1 MLDML
6 ASDLNTD
13 YHFGFVRI
21 SRVHAHRL
29 CWSNAYMQAPS
40 DVIASATEGFP
51 PHPGSKQ
58 MPRWDG
64 GELPEAPAFSWRNLT
79 TMLGPGLVM
88 ASAAIG
94 GGEWLTG
101 PVVTS
106 RYGGGL
112 LWLAAISILVQ
123 VVYNVEISRYTLY
136 TGEPIFTG
144 KFRTFPG
151 PIFWLPIY
159 LLLDCGS
166 FLPYLASST
175 AVPLSAIWLGE
186 LPDDSNPS
194 HKFLKLVLSCVIYV
208 VVMLPLIFGGKVYDS
223 IKRVMTF
230 KLIFVGGFLV
240 FLAVGYSRLDTWVEI
255 FSGFFKFG
263 NVPVVAL
270 HDLNGDGVLDAADS
284 LRNNNVDNVFVSMF
298 QGRGWPKI
306 DLAWISFLTAMI
318 AISGNG
324 GLTNTPISTFTREQ
338 GWGMGAHVGGIPSI
352 VGGQAIE
359 LSHVGMVFPIN
370 ADSLR
375 RWKMWVR
382 HVSREQ
388 FCVWMPACFI
398 GLALPSMLSVQ
409 FLPSDKP
416 LKDSQK
422 YLAAAMTANG
432 VAETVTGKVET
443 GLAETADE
451 KNMLLGVKAA
461 QRPWPNY
468 IVWFTTVFCGVLVL
482 GTSMAS
488 TADGVLRRWIDV
500 FWTGLPF
507 LREWETKHISKVYFS
522 VLVVYASVGLWMLL
536 FVDSTQLLVWSTIIY
551 NYALGFSCVHVIFI
565 NATLLP
571 SELQP
576 PKARI
581 AVLAFGGFYFTFM
594 AIISMLATFQD
605 KGYITWFHT

>member
-1 MLDML
+1 MFIML
-6 ASDLNTD
+6 ASGRNRD
-13 YHFGFVRI
+13 YHSEFVRI
-21 SRVHAHRL
+21 LRVATHRL
-29 CWSNAYMQAPS
+29 GRLKVFMQVPSNET
-40 DVIASATEGFP
+40 DIATAGFP
-51 PHPGSKQ
+51 PYPGSKQ

-64 GELPEAPAFSWRNLT
+64 GELPEAPPFSWWNLT
-79 TMLGPGLVM
+79 SMLGPGLVM

-123 VVYNVEISRYTLY
+123 VIYNVEISRYTLY

-144 KFRTFPG
+144 KFRTLPG
-151 PIFWLPIY
+151 PMFWLPIY

-186 LPDDSNPS
+186 LPDNTNPS
-194 HKFLKLVLSCVIYV
+194 HKLLLQVLACMIFLGC
-208 VVMLPLIFGGKVYDS
+208 MLPLLFGGKVYDS

-240 FLAVGYSRLDTWVEI
+240 FLAVFYSKTETWTEI
-255 FSGFFKFG
+255 FSGFFKVG

-270 HDLNGDGVLDAADS
+270 TDLNGDGNVDAEDS
-284 LRNNNVDNVFVSMF
+284 LRGNNIDNIFISLA
-298 QGRGWPKI
+298 QGRGFPKI
-306 DLAWISFLTAMI
+306 DLAWIGFLTAMI

-338 GWGMGAHVGGIPSI
+338 GWGMGKHVGGIPSI
-352 VGGQAIE
+352 VGGQSIE
-359 LSHVGMVFPIN
+359 LSHTGMVFPITPE
-370 ADSLR
+370 SLV
-375 RWKMWVR
+375 RWKQWVR

-388 FCVWMPACFI
+388 FWIWMPACFI

-409 FLPSDKP
+409 FLPKDKP
-416 LKDSQK
+416 LKDSEK

-432 VAETVTGKVET
+432 VAETVTGIVT
-443 GLAETADE
+443 TDHVETADE
-451 KNMLLGVKAA
+451 KNKLLGVKASL
-461 QRPWPNY
+461 RPWPNY
-468 IVWFTTVFCGVLVL
+468 LVWFTTLFCGVLVL

-500 FWTGLPF
+500 FWTGLPA
-507 LREWETKHISKVYFS
+507 LRKWETKHISKVYFS
-522 VLVVYASVGLWMLL
+522 VLVVYASVGLAMLL
-536 FVDSTQLLVWSTIIY
+536 FSNPTQLLMWSTIIY
-551 NYALGFSCVHVIFI
+551 NYALGFSCIHVIFI
-565 NATLLP
+565 NTTLLP
-571 SELQP
+571 VELRP
-576 PKARI
+576 PRARLY
-581 AVLAFGGFYFTFM
+581 VLGFGGLFFTFM
-594 AIISMLATFQD
+594 GVISMLAIFQE
-605 KGYITWFHT
+605 KNIITWFH

>member
-1 MLDML
+1 
-6 ASDLNTD
+6 
-13 YHFGFVRI
+13 
-21 SRVHAHRL
+21 
-29 CWSNAYMQAPS
+29 
-40 DVIASATEGFP
+40 
-51 PHPGSKQ
+51 

-64 GELPEAPAFSWRNLT
+64 GELPAAPVFSWRNIT
-79 TMLGPGLVM
+79 SMLGPGLVM

-106 RYGGGL
+106 RYGGSL

-144 KFRTFPG
+144 KFRTLPG
-151 PIFWLPIY
+151 PMFWLPIY
-159 LLLDCGS
+159 LILDCGS

-186 LPDDSNPS
+186 LPDDNNPA
-194 HKFLKLVLSCVIYV
+194 HKMLKIVLSCSIYLI
-208 VVMLPLIFGGKVYDS
+208 VMLPLIFGGKVYDS
-223 IKRVMTF
+223 IKRIMTF

-240 FLAVGYSRLDTWVEI
+240 FLAVFYSRTDTWVEI
-255 FSGFFKFG
+255 FSGFFKVG
-263 NVPVVAL
+263 NVPVVAMK
-270 HDLNGDGVLDAADS
+270 DLNGDGVLDAVDS
-284 LRNNNVDNVFVSMF
+284 IRDNNIDNIFLSEF
-298 QGRGWPKI
+298 EGRGWPKI
-306 DLAWISFLTAMI
+306 DLTWIGFLTAMI

-352 VGGQAIE
+352 VGGQNIQ
-359 LSHVGMVFPIN
+359 LSHTGMVFRLT
-370 ADSLR
+370 AESLA
-375 RWKMWVR
+375 RWKEWVR

-409 FLPSDKP
+409 FLPKDKP

-432 VAETVTGKVET
+432 VAEAVTGRVNVGSDES
-443 GLAETADE
+443 ADE
-451 KNMLLGVKAA
+451 KNMMLGVKASK
-461 QRPWPNY
+461 RPWPNY
-468 IVWFTTVFCGVLVL
+468 IVWFTTLFCGVLVL

-500 FWTGLPF
+500 FWTGLPA
-507 LREWETKHISKVYFS
+507 LRTWETKHISKVYFS
-522 VLVVYASVGLWMLL
+522 VLVVYASIGLMMLL

-571 SELQP
+571 KELQP
-576 PKARI
+576 PKSRI
-581 AVLAFGGFYFTFM
+581 LVLGFGGLYFTFM
-594 AIISMLATFQD
+594 AVISMLATLQE

>member
-1 MLDML
+1 
-6 ASDLNTD
+6 
-13 YHFGFVRI
+13 
-21 SRVHAHRL
+21 
-29 CWSNAYMQAPS
+29 MQATS
-40 DVIASATEGFP
+40 DETDVATEGFP

-64 GELPEAPAFSWRNLT
+64 GELPEAPVFSWWNLT
-79 TMLGPGLVM
+79 SMLGPGLVM

-144 KFRTFPG
+144 KFRTLPG

-186 LPDDSNPS
+186 LPDDQNPS
-194 HKFLKLVLSCVIYV
+194 HKFLKLVLSCMIYIG
-208 VVMLPLIFGGKVYDS
+208 VMLPLVFGGKVYDS

-240 FLAVGYSRLDTWVEI
+240 FLALFYSRADTWVEI
-255 FSGFFKFG
+255 FSGFFKVG
-263 NVPVVAL
+263 NVPVVGL
-270 HDLNGDGVLDAADS
+270 RDLNGDGVIDAVDS
-284 LRNNNVDNVFVSMF
+284 VRDNNIDNVFLSMTE
-298 QGRGWPKI
+298 GRGWPKI

-338 GWGMGAHVGGIPSI
+338 GWGMGKHVGGIPSI
-352 VGGQAIE
+352 VGGHALE

-370 ADSLR
+370 AESLR
-375 RWKMWVR
+375 RWKQWVR

-388 FCVWMPACFI
+388 FWVWMPACFI

-409 FLPSDKP
+409 FLPKDKP

-432 VAETVTGKVET
+432 VAETVTGKVDT
-443 GLAETADE
+443 GLTETADE
-451 KNMLLGVKAA
+451 KNMLLGVKAS

-468 IVWFTTVFCGVLVL
+468 LVWFTTLFCGVLVL

-500 FWTGLPF
+500 FWTGLPA
-507 LREWETKHISKVYFS
+507 LRQWETKHISKLYFS

-536 FVDSTQLLVWSTIIY
+536 FVNSTELLVWSTIIY

-565 NATLLP
+565 NKALLP

-576 PKARI
+576 PKFRV

-594 AIISMLATFQD
+594 AVISMLATFQD
-605 KGYITWFHT
+605 KHYITWFHT